1 MYELAEGKIRNVK
14 QTLNL
19 IWRVITKTSR
29 ARTRDV
35 ISAFDVSREL
45 EEKVIL
51 EKQSLQIKKKPQ
63 NLKCKLKADL
73 KIRVKS
79 ILSNYMGTRR
89 YIWFELQVLYLL

>member
-1 MYELAEGKIRNVK
+1 M
-14 QTLNL
+14 
-19 IWRVITKTSR
+19 
-29 ARTRDV
+29 
-35 ISAFDVSREL
+35 SAFDVSREL

-51 EKQSLQIKKKPQ
+51 EKQSLQIKKKKPQ

-89 YIWFELQVLYLL
+89 YI